1 MARKNDN
8 LLRVL
13 FDCPWWVSVLVSIC
27 SYILLTEIVPVFLPN
42 SDSIYTKPFTEGITN
57 GLEMIAP
64 VVAIIFL
71 IPAPFAFL
79 RSFSIKQRYQA
90 TSTKDDLNGLNW
102 IQFEGLLGEFYR
114 QQGYQVKQ
122 NFSQQPDGGVDI
134 ELTKFGKVSLVQCKH
149 WKARKVGVKVI
160 REMYG
165 ILLDR
170 KADKMIIATSGEFT
184 LEAQRFAQG
193 KGLELINGSQL
204 ISMLAQAKNPAI
216 ETTEPIEQQLL
227 NSETTTPSTSLI
239 CPRCNSELILRT
251 AKRGTNA
258 GMQFYGCSGFPRCR
272 YTLNS

>member
-1 MARKNDN
+1 M
-8 LLRVL
+8 
-13 FDCPWWVSVLVSIC
+13 
-27 SYILLTEIVPVFLPN
+27 LLTDIVTLFLPEY
-42 SDSIYTKPFTEGITN
+42 DSIYTKPFTEGITN

-64 VVAIIFL
+64 IVAIVFL

-102 IQFEGLLGEFYR
+102 IQFEGLLGEYYR

-165 ILLDR
+165 VLLDR
-170 KADKMIIATSGEFT
+170 RADKMVIATSDEFT
-184 LEAQRFAQG
+184 LDAQRFAQG
-193 KGLELINGSQL
+193 KDIELINGTQL
-204 ISMLAQAKNPAI
+204 ISMLEQAKNPVI
-216 ETTEPIEQQLL
+216 DTSEPIIPTQPDLKA
-227 NSETTTPSTSLI
+227 TTPPKNLI
-239 CPRCNSELILRT
+239 CPRCNSELVLRT
-251 AKRGTNA
+251 AKRGTNT

-272 YTLNS
+272 YTTSK